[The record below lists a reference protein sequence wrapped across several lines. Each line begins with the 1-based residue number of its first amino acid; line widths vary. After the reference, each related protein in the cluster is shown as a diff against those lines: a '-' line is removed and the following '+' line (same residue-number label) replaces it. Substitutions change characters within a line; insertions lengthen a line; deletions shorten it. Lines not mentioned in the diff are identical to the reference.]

1 MFEVIK
7 DIVRLEFNQIVNS
20 RITLFLYSLFP
31 LIIFICF
38 SIVYQNEIVREVPVA
53 IIDDDKSDLSRTI
66 IQYIE
71 ASPSMKIVSYLKSEQ
86 ELKEEFLN
94 GKIYGAFY
102 FPTDLSSKIKSGK
115 QANVTMF
122 IDASNLIISN
132 SLQNDGVKILK
143 TINAG
148 VLLKKLKSNGL
159 TENQAMNLVN
169 PVKVETNI
177 LYNPN
182 YSYMTYLIPGLT
194 TFILMMIVII
204 GAVPII
210 NQKITEKDFQIL
222 LNRTGKKLMPVLL
235 GKSIPHLAFHF
246 ANILILVGIIF
257 PLFNINIK
265 SSVFITIVYLMFFI
279 LISFSFGIM
288 LSSLIPKRTFATEV
302 ALFVITPA
310 FIYSGLTF
318 PLWAM
323 PEIHQFIAKLIPFTY
338 FLSGFIK
345 LYEMDAELIYL
356 KNEIAVMLIFWAIS
370 FSLTILSIK
379 IRLRRIG
386 KINNEEY

>member
-7 DIVRLEFNQIVNS
+7 NIVRLEFNQIVNS

-31 LIIFICF
+31 IIIFMCF
-38 SIVYQNEIVREVPVA
+38 SIVYQNEIVREIPVA
-53 IIDDDKSDLSRTI
+53 IVDEDRSDLSRTI

-71 ASPSMKIVSYLKSEQ
+71 ASPSMKIVSSLKSQ
-86 ELKEEFLN
+86 DELKEEFMKGN
-94 GKIYGAFY
+94 VYGAFY
-102 FPTDLSSKIKSGK
+102 FPADLSLKIKSGK
-115 QANVTMF
+115 QANVVMF
-122 IDASNLIISN
+122 FDASNLIISN

-148 VLLKKLKSNGL
+148 VLLKKLKSTGL
-159 TENQAMNLVN
+159 NENQAMNIIS
-169 PVKVETNI
+169 PVRIETNI

-194 TFILMMIVII
+194 TFILMMVVIM

-210 NQKITEKDFQIL
+210 NQKIAEKDFQIL
-222 LNRTGKKLMPVLL
+222 LHKTGNKIMPVLI

-246 ANILILVGIIF
+246 ANTLILVGIIF

-265 SSVFITIVYLMFFI
+265 SSVLITIFFLMFFI

-323 PEIHQFIAKLIPFTY
+323 PEIHQVIAKLIPFTY

-345 LYEMDAELIYL
+345 LYEMDVELIYL
-356 KNEIAVMLIFWAIS
+356 KNEIAVMLIFLAIS

-386 KINNEEY
+386 KRNNEEY